1 MMTDY
6 HIQPNT
12 RRCAVTGRELP
23 PGTRFYSV
31 LLEQNGKLI
40 RQDYSSEAWTGPPSG
55 TFSFWAGKVPAR
67 DQAKQVRIDDEMLL
81 DCFQRLGGQN
91 EPDRV
96 NFRYVIALLLMRRKR
111 LKFEQVKTEGGQE
124 ILQLRCTRSG
134 ARHEVVNPRLTE
146 EEMIAVQDEVFKVLG
161 WE

>member
-1 MMTDY
+1 MTDY

-12 RRCAVTGRELP
+12 RRCAATGRELP
-23 PGTRFYSV
+23 PGARFYSV
-31 LLEQNGKLI
+31 LLEENGKLV
-40 RQDYSSEAWTGPPSG
+40 RQDFSAEAWTGPPSA
-55 TFSFWAGKVPAR
+55 TFSVWAGKVPPR
-67 DQAKQVRIDDEMLL
+67 EQAKQVRIDDEMLL
-81 DCFQRLGGQN
+81 DCFGRLGGQN

-124 ILQLRCTRSG
+124 LLQLRCTRTG
-134 ARHEVVNPRLTE
+134 VRHEVVNPRLTE
-146 EEMIAVQDEVFKVLG
+146 DEMTAVQDEVFKVLG